1 MTSSMPPLFSSGRPT
16 TDLRKDKTQISD
28 TVLGQPPEDSLTVKS
43 SHDTASNAGKPDEW
57 THSTREILNTL
68 PRVWS
73 RSVLYAMAVFAVV
86 VVPWAMVFK
95 VDEVSTATGKLEPKG
110 QTIHL
115 DAPMMGTIEVVHVQE
130 GQSVTKGQPLIEFET
145 DRITAELEQ
154 AEQQL
159 EGLKN
164 RLTQLELGKS
174 QIAVSIRL
182 QEQQYQAQIG
192 EQQAQFR
199 QAQQQL
205 AFDQAAIDSSDALL
219 VKDHDQ
225 VSRLRRLESEGVVS
239 SLQREDAE
247 RTLIENQRQLEQG
260 RTELAKTRTEI
271 EKQQSAYNRVLKE
284 GKLAA
289 TESRQQLQALDAQI
303 ADARTQVSQT
313 ETLIASLRYQ
323 HQQHIVTAPVNGTVF
338 QLPQK
343 NPGAVVPA
351 SQNLAQLAP
360 QDAPLVLRTTMESR
374 QTGFLSVGLPAKV
387 KFDAY
392 PFQQYGIVPGRV
404 TYISPDSQLQQLPDG
419 RQQQVYLVD
428 IALDKDFIAQ
438 GTEQITFSPGQAA
451 TAEVIVRQR
460 RLIDFIL
467 DPFKQLKADGMSL

>member
-1 MTSSMPPLFSSGRPT
+1 MPYFSPSGRSTHLREDRKLTSDYSIDKHPQDDLLITDSNRT
-16 TDLRKDKTQISD
+16 TLN
-28 TVLGQPPEDSLTVKS
+28 
-43 SHDTASNAGKPDEW
+43 TAKQEEW

-73 RSVLYAMAVFAVV
+73 RSVLYAMALFTVV
-86 VVPWAMVFK
+86 AVPWAMICK

-110 QTIHL
+110 RTIQL
-115 DAPMMGTIEVVHVQE
+115 DAPIMGTIETVHVQE
-130 GQSVTKGQPLIEFET
+130 GQTVTKGQPLIEFET
-145 DRITAELEQ
+145 DRIIAELEQ

-164 RLTQLELGKS
+164 RLTQLELGKN

-182 QEQQYQAQIG
+182 QEQQYQAQVG
-192 EQQAQFR
+192 EQQAQLR

-205 AFDQAAIDSSDALL
+205 TFDQAAIDSSNALL
-219 VKDHDQ
+219 SKDHDQ
-225 VSRLRRLESEGVVS
+225 VSRLRRLEAEGVVS
-239 SLQREDAE
+239 SLQREEAE
-247 RTLIENQRQLEQG
+247 RTLIENQRQLEQS

-271 EKQQSAYNRVLKE
+271 QKQQSTHERILKE

-289 TESRQQLQALDAQI
+289 TQSQKQLQELDAQI
-303 ADARTQVSQT
+303 ADVRTQVSQT
-313 ETLIASLRYQ
+313 EALIASLHYQ
-323 HQQHIVTAPVNGTVF
+323 QQQHIVTAPVSGTVF

-360 QDAPLVLRTTMESR
+360 ENAPLVLRTTMESR
-374 QTGFLSVGLPAKV
+374 QTGFLTVGLPAKV

-404 TYISPDSQLQQLPDG
+404 AYISPDSQVQQLPDG
-419 RQQQVYLVD
+419 RQKQVYQVD
-428 IALDKDFIAQ
+428 IALEKEFISQ
-438 GTEQITFSPGQAA
+438 GTEQIIFSPGQAA

-460 RLIDFIL
+460 RLIDFVL